1 MAAEMNIW
9 LIIVIAGLVTFATR
23 LSFIFL
29 LDRIKVS
36 DWFRRGLRF
45 VPVAVLSAII
55 LPELTSPN
63 GTLFLSWRNPQ
74 LLAGAVA
81 ILVAWW
87 TKNVILTIIAGIV
100 ALLILQALL
109 GLS

>member
-1 MAAEMNIW
+1 MNIW
-9 LIIVIAGLVTFATR
+9 ITIIIAGLLTFATR

-29 LDRIKVS
+29 LDRIKVP

-63 GTLFLSWRNPQ
+63 NTLFLSWRNPE
-74 LLAGAVA
+74 LLAGLVA
-81 ILVAWW
+81 ILVAWK
-87 TKNVILTIIAGIV
+87 TKNVLLTILAGMV
-100 ALLILQALL
+100 ALVIIQLL
-109 GLS
+109 FGRFGF

>member
-1 MAAEMNIW
+1 MNIW
-9 LIIVIAGLVTFATR
+9 LIIGIAGLVTFATR

-29 LDRIKVS
+29 LDRIQVP

-63 GTLFLSWRNPQ
+63 GALNLSWRNPQ
-74 LLAGAVA
+74 LLAGAVT
-81 ILVAWW
+81 ILVAWR
-87 TKNVILTIIAGIV
+87 TKNVILTIIAGMA
-100 ALLILQALL
+100 ALLVFQAIMGLL
-109 GLS
+109 

>member
-1 MAAEMNIW
+1 MNIW
-9 LIIVIAGLVTFATR
+9 IIMVIGGLLTFGTR

-29 LDRIKVS
+29 LDRIKVP

-63 GTLFLSWRNPQ
+63 GALFLSWRNPQ
-74 LLAGAVA
+74 LLAGIVAV
-81 ILVAWW
+81 LVAWK
-87 TKNVILTIIAGIV
+87 TKNVLLTILAGLA
-100 ALLILQALL
+100 ALVVFQLAL
-109 GLS
+109 GL